1 MESNIGGNTVIN
13 QDMKDRIINEIK
25 LSGKTQKEFAEAVPI
40 HPKYFSAILN
50 GHKAVGIDIVNRM
63 AEILSVRP
71 EYLLCK
77 DEYRTEEE
85 LLAITGILNHHNYRH
100 LIDFLDSI
108 GIDVRIE
115 APKDDPSAQKYRVEG
130 IPYDLSIS
138 TKMTSLERPLT
149 HEQVNFPYT
158 EESQFLFID
167 RNTGKSFTV
176 SPRTAGKIINQFK
189 DVSYKTIMALLEI
202 GGIGEIMSK

>member
-1 MESNIGGNTVIN
+1 MKSNIGGNTVIN
-13 QDMKDRIINEIK
+13 QDMKDRIVKEIK

-50 GHKAVGIDIVNRM
+50 GRKAIGMDIINRM

-77 DEYRTEEE
+77 DEYRTENE
-85 LLAITGILNHHNYRH
+85 LLAIIGIQNSQHYITM
-100 LIDFLDSI
+100 IDFLDSI
-108 GIDVRIE
+108 GIEVRIDV
-115 APKDDPSAQKYRVEG
+115 PKDDPSATKYRVEG
-130 IPYDLSIS
+130 IPFDLSIS
-138 TKMTSLERPLT
+138 TKMASFESPLT
-149 HEQVNFPYT
+149 HEQINFPYT

-202 GGIGEIMSK
+202 GGICEIMSK

>member
-1 MESNIGGNTVIN
+1 MKSNIGGNTVIN

-50 GHKAVGIDIVNRM
+50 GRKAIGMDIINRM

-77 DEYRTEEE
+77 DEYRTENE
-85 LLAITGILNHHNYRH
+85 LLAIIGIQNSQHYITM
-100 LIDFLDSI
+100 IDFLDSI
-108 GIDVRIE
+108 GIEVRIKMPE
-115 APKDDPSAQKYRVEG
+115 DDPDSQKYNVDG
-130 IPYDLSIS
+130 IPFELTRA
-138 TKMTSLERPLT
+138 TKVTTFESPLT

-158 EESQFLFID
+158 EESYFLFID

-176 SPRTAGKIINQFK
+176 SPWAAGKIINQFK
-189 DVSYKTIMALLEI
+189 DVSYKTILALLEI
-202 GGIGEIMSK
+202 GGIMSK

>member
-1 MESNIGGNTVIN
+1 MKSNIGGNTVIN
-13 QDMKDRIINEIK
+13 QDMKDRIVKEMK
-25 LSGKTQKEFAEAVPI
+25 LSGKTQEEFAEAVPI

-50 GHKAVGIDIVNRM
+50 GRKAIGMDIVNRM

-71 EYLLCK
+71 DYLLCK
-77 DEYRTEEE
+77 DEYRTENE
-85 LLAITGILNHHNYRH
+85 LLAIIGIQNSQHYITM
-100 LIDFLDSI
+100 IDFLDSI
-108 GIDVRIE
+108 GIEVRIE
-115 APKDDPSAQKYRVEG
+115 APKDDPSATKYRVEG
-130 IPYDLSIS
+130 IPFDLSTS
-138 TKMTSLERPLT
+138 TKMASFESPLT
-149 HEQVNFPYT
+149 HEQINFPYT